1 MAYTKS
7 MTTTVTTKNMI
18 SIPAALARK
27 FGIKPGFS
35 FDWAPSKNPEEIIV
49 TVIPDRKELSRQ
61 LKGAGAGY
69 SPKRS
74 AVSDLV
80 AERGEEGS

>member
-1 MAYTKS
+1 MAYIKL

-18 SIPAALARK
+18 SIPAVLARK

-49 TVIPDRKELSRQ
+49 KVIPGRKELSRQ
-61 LKGAGAGY
+61 LKGAGASY
-69 SPKRS
+69 SPGRS
-74 AVSDLV
+74 AVSELV
-80 AERGEEGS
+80 AERAEEGS